1 MYYTLIIF
9 HIHFSLYVYDDSRV
23 IINAI
28 NRRKSSKRV
37 YIDLKL
43 KIENSL
49 YKQLLTVINSHKS
62 ENRYEIKKLARIK
75 PIAILDPKLVL
86 VLVQII
92 FLYLCMSNLCK
103 PHRILVTT

>member
-62 ENRYEIKKLARIK
+62 ENRYEIKKACKNKANCDIR
-75 PIAILDPKLVL
+75 PQACFGTGSNN
-86 VLVQII
+86 